1 VKLAVLV
8 PHKDREVYQQFQRQY
23 LTTYLKEQGISH
35 NIVFCEQQNNE
46 LFNKSKTLNVAFQFA
61 YNNYNP
67 DYIIVND
74 VDIVPLTLNYSYNN
88 IAEVWFGDAGGVK
101 LLSSDFIRVNGYNP
115 NFKGWGYEDSEFW
128 HRLHINNIENKKW
141 SEHVVHAEMINLEMS
156 ETDSLVASQEYFGR
170 ANPPRFFAPW
180 ENELTSH
187 ITIKHPRTWDT
198 PDNRKQNAEL
208 CDRVKLLPKTEAIK
222 YFSENGLSQ
231 VASTP
236 SIVVSETDTVAEIY
250 WQ

>member
-1 VKLAVLV
+1 MKLAVLV

-23 LTTYLKEQGISH
+23 LTTYLEKQGIPH

-61 YNNYNP
+61 YKNYNP
-67 DYIIVND
+67 DYVIVND
-74 VDIVPLTLNYSYNN
+74 VDIVPLNLDYSYNDT
-88 IAEVWFGDAGGVK
+88 AEVWFGDAGGVK

-128 HRLHINNIENKKW
+128 HRLQINDIKHKKW
-141 SEHVVHAEMINLEMS
+141 SDFAVQAEMINLEI
-156 ETDSLVASQEYFGR
+156 ERDSLSVSQSYFGTV
-170 ANPPRFFAPW
+170 NPPRFFAPS
-180 ENELTSH
+180 EHPLTSH

-198 PDNRKQNAEL
+198 PDGRQQNAEL
-208 CDRVKLLPKTEAIK
+208 CDGIKLLPKTDAIR
-222 YFSENGLSQ
+222 YFLENGLSQ

-236 SIVVSETDTVAEIY
+236 SVVISETDTVAEIY

>member
-1 VKLAVLV
+1 MKLAVLV

-23 LTTYLKEQGISH
+23 LTTYLEKQGINH

-61 YNNYNP
+61 YTNYNP
-67 DYIIVND
+67 DYVIVND
-74 VDIVPLTLNYSYNN
+74 VDIVPLNLDYSYNN
-88 IAEVWFGDAGGVK
+88 TAEVWFGDAGGVK

-128 HRLHINNIENKKW
+128 HRLQINDVKHKKW
-141 SEHVVHAEMINLEMS
+141 SDFAVQAEMINLEI
-156 ETDSLVASQEYFGR
+156 EGDSLSVSQSYFGTV
-170 ANPPRFFAPW
+170 NPPRFFAPS
-180 ENELTSH
+180 EHPLTSH

-198 PDNRKQNAEL
+198 PDGRQQNAEL
-208 CDRVKLLPKTEAIK
+208 CDGIKLLPKTDAIR
-222 YFSENGLSQ
+222 YFLENGLSQ

-236 SIVVSETDTVAEIY
+236 SVVISETDTVAEIY